1 MGICNVCGI
10 LLILTRTFSMVKIC
24 EVKLTINMRDV
35 PYVICMWF
43 DPDPVSSMISW
54 YVVSVLCIAMHCVW
68 QSSWICW
75 PDLFEAL
82 QVIFFGFSDIYKMR
96 MRKNLVRN
104 NKAKVDC
111 DVLKAVSPG
120 HFVGIG
126 QGVCHAPWSQTMR
139 SGTKNK
145 IQYSIIDA
153 IDSSI
158 RWALLEIG
166 WPEHPSELIFPIR
179 QLW

>member
-68 QSSWICW
+68 QSSWICC

-96 MRKNLVRN
+96 IL
-104 NKAKVDC
+104 
-111 DVLKAVSPG
+111 LE
-120 HFVGIG
+120 
-126 QGVCHAPWSQTMR
+126 T
-139 SGTKNK
+139 TKPK
-145 IQYSIIDA
+145 LIVTSWKLSLRDT
-153 IDSSI
+153 S
-158 RWALLEIG
+158 WALGKEFAMRHG
-166 WPEHPSELIFPIR
+166 AKQCVADPDPRTRCSTPSSV
-179 QLW
+179 QLTLPLGERCWK

>member
-24 EVKLTINMRDV
+24 EVKLTINIRDV
-35 PYVICMWF
+35 PYVCDFIRTQCHLWSH
-43 DPDPVSSMISW
+43 DTWSL
-54 YVVSVLCIAMHCVW
+54 YC
-68 QSSWICW
+68 
-75 PDLFEAL
+75 AL
-82 QVIFFGFSDIYKMR
+82 QCIVCDKVVGSVDLISLKPCKWFFFGFSDIYKMR

-111 DVLKAVSPG
+111 DVLKAVSLG

-139 SGTKNK
+139 SGSKNK
-145 IQYSIIDA
+145 MQYSIIGA
-153 IDSSI
+153 VDSSI